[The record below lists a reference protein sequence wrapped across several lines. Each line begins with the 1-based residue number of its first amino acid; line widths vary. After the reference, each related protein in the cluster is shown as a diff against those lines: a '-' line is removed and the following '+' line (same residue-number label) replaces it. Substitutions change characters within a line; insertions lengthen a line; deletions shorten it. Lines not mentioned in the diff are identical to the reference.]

1 MKISIM
7 EATAMTDAGMIY
19 LHVPFCAR
27 RCIYCD
33 FYSTTLSE
41 EVRKQYVKAAQR
53 ELKERVSYLPSTHIC
68 TIYFGGGTPSQ
79 LSTEEIASLLD
90 CIRAHY
96 DVASDAEITLE
107 CNPDDVTQA
116 FAIAIKEIGINRV
129 SLGVQSF
136 DDGILHLL
144 NRRHNAREAE
154 EAVRTLYE
162 NGLENISI
170 DLIYGLPRQDV
181 TSFSTD
187 LNKAFALPIKHLSS
201 YALSVEKGTPLAKRI
216 EEKALN
222 VASEETFVTE
232 YTLLMEQA
240 EKHGFIHYEIS
251 NFALQGFESKHNS
264 GYWDGTPYL
273 GIGPGAH
280 SFDGTNRRYNLPQ
293 LLDYIKQSAEGIF
306 PHQTELLKDYERYNE
321 WIFTSL
327 RTSKG
332 LSLQLTE
339 RRYGRERLNYLLS
352 NAQPHISSG
361 RIIKEGNRLKIARD
375 SIMVSDDIIS
385 DLMMD
390 ETIH

>member
-1 MKISIM
+1 
-7 EATAMTDAGMIY
+7 MTDAGMIY

-53 ELKERVSYLPSTHIC
+53 ELKERVSYLPSSHIR
-68 TIYFGGGTPSQ
+68 TIYLGGGTPSQ

-90 CIRAHY
+90 CIRAY
-96 DVASDAEITLE
+96 YNVASDAEITLE
-107 CNPDDVTQA
+107 CNPDDITQA
-116 FAIAIKEIGINRV
+116 FAQTIKKIGINRV

-136 DDGILHLL
+136 DDEILLLL
-144 NRRHNAREAE
+144 NRRHDAREAE
-154 EAVRTLYE
+154 EAVKTLYE
-162 NGLENISI
+162 NGLKNISI

-181 TSFSTD
+181 ASFSTD
-187 LNKAFALPIKHLSS
+187 LKKAFSLPIKHLSS

-216 EEKALN
+216 EEKALE
-222 VASEETFVTE
+222 VASEETFVKE

-240 EKHGFIHYEIS
+240 EKHGFVHYEIS

-293 LLDYIKQSAEGIF
+293 LLDYIQQSRQGIF
-306 PHQTELLKDYERYNE
+306 PHQTELLQDYERYNE

-339 RRYGRERLNYLLS
+339 RRYGRKGLNYLLK

-361 RIIKEGNRLKIARD
+361 RIIKEDNHLKIARN

-390 ETIH
+390 ETVL

>member
-1 MKISIM
+1 
-7 EATAMTDAGMIY
+7 MTDAGMIY

-53 ELKERVSYLPSTHIC
+53 ELKERVSYLPSSHIR
-68 TIYFGGGTPSQ
+68 TIYLGGGTPSQ
-79 LSTEEIASLLD
+79 LSTEEITSLLD
-90 CIRAHY
+90 CIRAY
-96 DVASDAEITLE
+96 YNVASDAEITLE
-107 CNPDDVTQA
+107 CNPDDITQA
-116 FAIAIKEIGINRV
+116 FAQTIKEIGINRV

-136 DDGILHLL
+136 DDDILHLL
-144 NRRHNAREAE
+144 NRRHDAREAE
-154 EAVRTLYE
+154 EAVKTLYE
-162 NGLENISI
+162 NGLNNISI

-181 TSFSTD
+181 ASFSTD
-187 LNKAFALPIKHLSS
+187 LSKAFSLPIKHLSS
-201 YALSVEKGTPLAKRI
+201 YALSVEKGTALAKRI
-216 EEKALN
+216 EEKALE
-222 VASEETFVTE
+222 VASEETFVKE

-280 SFDGTNRRYNLPQ
+280 SFDGTDRRYNLPQ
-293 LLDYIKQSAEGIF
+293 LLDYIQQSEQGIF

-332 LSLQLTE
+332 LSLQHTE
-339 RRYGRERLNYLLS
+339 RRYGHEGLNYLLK

-361 RIIKEGNRLKIARD
+361 RIIKEDNHLKIARD

-390 ETIH
+390 ETSL

>member
-1 MKISIM
+1 MKQ
-7 EATAMTDAGMIY
+7 AAMTDAGMIY

-53 ELKERVSYLPSTHIC
+53 ELKERVSYLPSSHIR
-68 TIYFGGGTPSQ
+68 TIYLGGGTPSQ

-90 CIRAHY
+90 CIRAY
-96 DVASDAEITLE
+96 YNVASDAEITLE
-107 CNPDDVTQA
+107 CNPDDITQA
-116 FAIAIKEIGINRV
+116 FAQTIKEIGINRV

-136 DDGILHLL
+136 DDEILHLL
-144 NRRHNAREAE
+144 NRRHDAREAE

-162 NGLENISI
+162 NDLKNISI

-181 TSFSTD
+181 ASFSTD
-187 LNKAFALPIKHLSS
+187 LSKAFSLPIKHLSS
-201 YALSVEKGTPLAKRI
+201 YALSVEKGTALAKRI
-216 EEKALN
+216 EEKALE
-222 VASEETFVTE
+222 VASEETFVKE

-280 SFDGTNRRYNLPQ
+280 SFDGTDRRYNLPQ
-293 LLDYIKQSAEGIF
+293 LLDYIQQSEQGIF

-332 LSLQLTE
+332 LSLQHTE
-339 RRYGRERLNYLLS
+339 RRYGHEGLNYLLK

-361 RIIKEGNRLKIARD
+361 RIIKEDNHLKIARD

-390 ETIH
+390 ETSL

>member
-1 MKISIM
+1 MKQ
-7 EATAMTDAGMIY
+7 AAMTDAGMIY

-53 ELKERVSYLPSTHIC
+53 ELKERVSYLPSSHIR
-68 TIYFGGGTPSQ
+68 TIYLGGGTPSQ

-90 CIRAHY
+90 CIRAY
-96 DVASDAEITLE
+96 YNVASDAEITLE
-107 CNPDDVTQA
+107 CNPDDITQA
-116 FAIAIKEIGINRV
+116 FAQTIKEIGINRV

-136 DDGILHLL
+136 DDEILHLL
-144 NRRHNAREAE
+144 NRRHDAREAE
-154 EAVRTLYE
+154 EAVKTLYE
-162 NGLENISI
+162 NGLNNISI

-181 TSFSTD
+181 ASFSTD
-187 LNKAFALPIKHLSS
+187 LSKAFSLPIKHLSS
-201 YALSVEKGTPLAKRI
+201 YALSVEKGTALAKRI
-216 EEKALN
+216 EEKALE
-222 VASEETFVTE
+222 VASEETFVKE

-280 SFDGTNRRYNLPQ
+280 SFDGTDRRYNLPQ
-293 LLDYIKQSAEGIF
+293 LLDYIQQSEQGIF

-332 LSLQLTE
+332 LSLLHTE
-339 RRYGRERLNYLLS
+339 RRYGHEGLNYLLK

-361 RIIKEGNRLKIARD
+361 RIIKEDNHLKIARD
-375 SIMVSDDIIS
+375 SIMVSDDIIC

-390 ETIH
+390 ETSL

>member
-1 MKISIM
+1 
-7 EATAMTDAGMIY
+7 MTDAGMIY

-53 ELKERVSYLPSTHIC
+53 ELKERVSYLPSSHIR
-68 TIYFGGGTPSQ
+68 TIYLGGGTPSQ
-79 LSTEEIASLLD
+79 LSTEEITSLLD
-90 CIRAHY
+90 CIRAY
-96 DVASDAEITLE
+96 YNVASDAEITLE
-107 CNPDDVTQA
+107 CNPDDITQA
-116 FAIAIKEIGINRV
+116 FAQTIKEIGINRV

-136 DDGILHLL
+136 DDEILRLL
-144 NRRHNAREAE
+144 NRRHDAKEAE

-162 NGLENISI
+162 NGLNNISI

-181 TSFSTD
+181 ASFSTD
-187 LNKAFALPIKHLSS
+187 LKKAFSLPIKHLSS

-216 EEKALN
+216 EEKALE
-222 VASEETFVTE
+222 VASEETFVKE

-293 LLDYIKQSAEGIF
+293 LLDYIQQSEQGIF

-339 RRYGRERLNYLLS
+339 RRYGHEGLNYLLK

-361 RIIKEGNRLKIARD
+361 RIIKEDNHLKIARD

-390 ETIH
+390 ETSL

>member
-1 MKISIM
+1 
-7 EATAMTDAGMIY
+7 MTDAGMIY

-41 EVRKQYVKAAQR
+41 EVRTQYVKAAQR
-53 ELKERVSYLPSTHIC
+53 ELKERVSYLPSSHIR
-68 TIYFGGGTPSQ
+68 TIYLGGGTPSQ

-90 CIRAHY
+90 CIRAY
-96 DVASDAEITLE
+96 YNVASDAEITLE
-107 CNPDDVTQA
+107 CNPDDITQA
-116 FAIAIKEIGINRV
+116 FAQTIKKIGINRV

-136 DDGILHLL
+136 DDEILHLL
-144 NRRHNAREAE
+144 NRRHDAREAE
-154 EAVRTLYE
+154 EAVKTLYE
-162 NGLENISI
+162 NGLKNISI

-181 TSFSTD
+181 ASFSTD
-187 LNKAFALPIKHLSS
+187 LKKAFSLPIKHLSS

-216 EEKALN
+216 EEKALE

-240 EKHGFIHYEIS
+240 EKHGFVHYEIS

-293 LLDYIKQSAEGIF
+293 LLDYIQQSEQGIF
-306 PHQTELLKDYERYNE
+306 PHQTELLQDYERYNE

-339 RRYGRERLNYLLS
+339 RRYGRKGLNYLLK

-361 RIIKEGNRLKIARD
+361 RIIKEDNHLKIARD

-390 ETIH
+390 ETVL

>member
-1 MKISIM
+1 
-7 EATAMTDAGMIY
+7 MTDAGMIY

-53 ELKERVSYLPSTHIC
+53 ELKERVSYLPSSHIR
-68 TIYFGGGTPSQ
+68 TIYLGGGTPSQ

-90 CIRAHY
+90 CIRAY
-96 DVASDAEITLE
+96 YNVASDAEITLE
-107 CNPDDVTQA
+107 CNPDDITQA
-116 FAIAIKEIGINRV
+116 FAQTIKEIGINRV
-129 SLGVQSF
+129 SLGIQSF
-136 DDGILHLL
+136 DDEILHLL
-144 NRRHNAREAE
+144 NRRHDAREAE
-154 EAVRTLYE
+154 EAVKTLYE
-162 NGLENISI
+162 NGLKNISI

-181 TSFSTD
+181 ASFSTD
-187 LNKAFALPIKHLSS
+187 LKKAFSLPIKHLSS

-216 EEKALN
+216 EEKALE
-222 VASEETFVTE
+222 VASEETFVKE

-240 EKHGFIHYEIS
+240 EKHGFVHYEIS

-293 LLDYIKQSAEGIF
+293 LLDYIQQSRQGIF
-306 PHQTELLKDYERYNE
+306 PHQTELLQDYERYNE

-339 RRYGRERLNYLLS
+339 RRYGRKGLNYLLK

-361 RIIKEGNRLKIARD
+361 RIIKEDNHLKIARN

-390 ETIH
+390 ETVL

>member
-1 MKISIM
+1 
-7 EATAMTDAGMIY
+7 MTDAGMIY

-41 EVRKQYVKAAQR
+41 EVRTQYVKAAQR
-53 ELKERVSYLPSTHIC
+53 ELKERVSYLPSSHIR
-68 TIYFGGGTPSQ
+68 TIYLGGGTPSQ

-90 CIRAHY
+90 CIRAY
-96 DVASDAEITLE
+96 YNVASDAEITLE
-107 CNPDDVTQA
+107 CNPDDITQA
-116 FAIAIKEIGINRV
+116 FAQTIKEIGINRV

-136 DDGILHLL
+136 DDEILHLL
-144 NRRHNAREAE
+144 NRRHDAREAE

-162 NGLENISI
+162 NDLKNISI

-181 TSFSTD
+181 ASFSTD
-187 LNKAFALPIKHLSS
+187 LSKAFSLPIKHLSS
-201 YALSVEKGTPLAKRI
+201 YALSVEKGTALAKRI
-216 EEKALN
+216 EEKALE
-222 VASEETFVTE
+222 VASEETFVKE

-280 SFDGTNRRYNLPQ
+280 SFDGTDRRYNLPQ
-293 LLDYIKQSAEGIF
+293 LLDYIQQSEQGIF

-332 LSLQLTE
+332 LSLQHTE
-339 RRYGRERLNYLLS
+339 RRYGHEGLNYLLK

-361 RIIKEGNRLKIARD
+361 RIIKEDNHLKIARD

-390 ETIH
+390 ETSL

>member
-1 MKISIM
+1 
-7 EATAMTDAGMIY
+7 MTDAGMIY

-53 ELKERVSYLPSTHIC
+53 ELKERVSYLPSSHIR
-68 TIYFGGGTPSQ
+68 TIYLGGGTPSQ

-90 CIRAHY
+90 CIRAY
-96 DVASDAEITLE
+96 YNVASDAEITLE
-107 CNPDDVTQA
+107 CNPDDITQA
-116 FAIAIKEIGINRV
+116 FTQTIKEIGINRV

-136 DDGILHLL
+136 DDEILHLL
-144 NRRHNAREAE
+144 NRRHDAREAE
-154 EAVRTLYE
+154 EAVKTLYE
-162 NGLENISI
+162 NGLNNISI

-181 TSFSTD
+181 ASFSTD
-187 LNKAFALPIKHLSS
+187 LSKAFSLPIKHLSS
-201 YALSVEKGTPLAKRI
+201 YALSVEKGTALAKRI
-216 EEKALN
+216 EEKALE
-222 VASEETFVTE
+222 VASEETFVKE

-280 SFDGTNRRYNLPQ
+280 SFDGTDRRYNLPQ
-293 LLDYIKQSAEGIF
+293 LLDYIQQSEQGIF

-332 LSLQLTE
+332 LSLQHTE
-339 RRYGRERLNYLLS
+339 RRYGHEGLNYLLK

-361 RIIKEGNRLKIARD
+361 RIIKEDNHLKIARD

-390 ETIH
+390 ETSL

>member
-1 MKISIM
+1 
-7 EATAMTDAGMIY
+7 MTDAGMIY

-53 ELKERVSYLPSTHIC
+53 ELKERVSYLPFSHIR
-68 TIYFGGGTPSQ
+68 TIYLGGGTPSQ
-79 LSTEEIASLLD
+79 LSTEEITSLLD
-90 CIRAHY
+90 CIRAY
-96 DVASDAEITLE
+96 YNVASDAEITLE
-107 CNPDDVTQA
+107 CNPDDITQA
-116 FAIAIKEIGINRV
+116 FAQTIKEIGINRV

-136 DDGILHLL
+136 DDEILRLL
-144 NRRHNAREAE
+144 NRRHDAKEAE

-162 NGLENISI
+162 NGLNNISI

-181 TSFSTD
+181 ASFSTD
-187 LNKAFALPIKHLSS
+187 LKKAFSLPIKHLSS

-216 EEKALN
+216 EEKALE
-222 VASEETFVTE
+222 VASEETFVKE

-293 LLDYIKQSAEGIF
+293 LLDYIQQSEQGIF

-339 RRYGRERLNYLLS
+339 RRYGHEGLNYLLK

-361 RIIKEGNRLKIARD
+361 RIIKEDNHLKIARD

-390 ETIH
+390 ETSL